1 MLPRASVISK
11 TLPNVYKSCPKMIS
25 LEKLRILTSLQ
36 KLPKNGRLW
45 KVALSP
51 INRPIWSH
59 CPRLQILLEHWSRE
73 SKYAAGSL
81 TQSKTLNCKSH
92 FFLRDSNQSPLDIKS
107 NNRKRFSVRKQ
118 RKFEQRKRYQNAK
131 TKQLKSSAFYSTKIV
146 FVAAKFPR
154 LGKV

>member
-1 MLPRASVISK
+1 MFIAIGPTVSSLMGVVHFKFHLIRRHFWCHVNPIRQLKAAATDCVLPSVTSK
-11 TLPNVYKSCPKMIS
+11 RLPNVYKSCPKMIS

-92 FFLRDSNQSPLDIKS
+92 FFLRDSNQSPWI
-107 NNRKRFSVRKQ
+107 
-118 RKFEQRKRYQNAK
+118 
-131 TKQLKSSAFYSTKIV
+131 
-146 FVAAKFPR
+146 
-154 LGKV
+154 